1 MSKNANQSIK
11 KIFAN
16 TRYIHQ
22 RERQRE
28 REIEKGGMN
37 MHNERGKKKRR
48 TIFKSTND
56 STVP

>member
-28 REIEKGGMN
+28 RDREGGMN